1 MLEPVFHILTPEGW
15 IFTVQAVLLAYV
27 LDWIVGDPKWLYA
40 RISHP
45 VVLIGG
51 LISALEARLRDTH
64 HNANRQILA
73 GLVLVMIIIGI
84 CFALSATLV
93 WLLAGKSLGWIIIG
107 FVGFLFIAARD
118 LQDHVTAVAKG
129 LGQSLDDGRQAVSQ
143 IVGRDPAQL
152 DEAGVARAAL
162 ESLAENFSDGVV
174 APLFWF
180 LLAGLPGLICYKAIN
195 TMDSMIGH
203 RNERYLYFGRVAARL
218 DDVVNWPASR
228 ITGLLICL
236 AALFVKG
243 ASAFDAWRCIRRDA
257 GKHTSPNAGWPEAA
271 LAGALGLALA
281 GPRTYG
287 SEVVAG
293 AWMGDGRTDATA
305 NDILRGIAV
314 YRAACLLI
322 AVGLIAI
329 LLL

>member
-1 MLEPVFHILTPEGW
+1 MLEPVFHILALDGW
-15 IFTVQAVLLAYV
+15 IITVQAVLLAYV
-27 LDWIVGDPKWLYA
+27 LDWIIGDPKWLYA

-51 LISALEARLRDTH
+51 LISALEARLWHAQHSPD
-64 HNANRQILA
+64 RQIIA
-73 GLVLVMIIIGI
+73 GLVLVTITIGI

-93 WLLAGKSLGWIIIG
+93 WLLAGNSFGWIVIG
-107 FVGFLFIAARD
+107 FIGFLFIAARD
-118 LQDHVTAVAKG
+118 LQDHVAAVAKG
-129 LGQSLDDGRQAVSQ
+129 LGQSLAEGRHAVSQ

-152 DEAGVARAAL
+152 DEASVSRAAC

-180 LLAGLPGLICYKAIN
+180 LLAGLPGLVCYKAIN

-203 RNERYLYFGRVAARL
+203 RNDRYLYFGRVAARL

-243 ASAFDAWRCIRRDA
+243 ASAFDAWHSIRRDA

-287 SEVVAG
+287 NEVVAG

-305 NDILRGIAV
+305 HDISRGIGV

-322 AVGLIAI
+322 GLGLVAI
-329 LLL
+329 LLV